1 MYLLCKTQ
9 GNSSPPSLPPFV
21 QLYKT
26 TLPSPLTPTSTKSPW
41 TPHYSLTLARISTNS
56 ETDSAI
62 SVDIATDYIYWT
74 DKLESK
80 IYQAP
85 LNGKGAPK
93 VFISTNLVTP
103 EDVVVDWI
111 GRTLYW
117 ADSGTGRIE
126 VADLEGG
133 ARRVIVQGLVQVL
146 GLALDIR
153 TR

>member
-1 MYLLCKTQ
+1 M
-9 GNSSPPSLPPFV
+9 
-21 QLYKT
+21 
-26 TLPSPLTPTSTKSPW
+26 
-41 TPHYSLTLARISTNS
+41 
-56 ETDSAI
+56 
-62 SVDIATDYIYWT
+62 
-74 DKLESK
+74 
-80 IYQAP
+80 
-85 LNGKGAPK
+85 
-93 VFISTNLVTP
+93 TP